1 MDDHGIALRGCSG
14 TRLARR
20 NRRIEIFAAAA
31 VTLAMTGL
39 TGLGACSSNSV
50 SPSFSGEGGTG
61 ASSGMD
67 AGGGADAPSI
77 PVDDDAGEVTIDS
90 AAPPPC
96 PGSSVPGGATS
107 GACVAAAGCP
117 SCAPWGFA
125 CAGWVSPEMQ
135 GASASSFCHATP
147 TEEGEGGTLICC
159 TQPACVVSTVGGA
172 CDASVQTRYEC
183 NGGAVPTGTCAWL
196 GAAAP
201 NDYCCQ

>member
-1 MDDHGIALRGCSG
+1 MDDHGIALRRRSG

-20 NRRIEIFAAAA
+20 SRRIAEIFAATA
-31 VTLAMTGL
+31 VALAMTCL
-39 TGLGACSSNSV
+39 TELGACSSNGV
-50 SPSFSGEGGTG
+50 SPSFSGEGGTE

-67 AGGGADAPSI
+67 AGGGADASSVA
-77 PVDDDAGEVTIDS
+77 VDDDAGQVTVDS

-96 PGSSVPGGATS
+96 PGSSVPEDATS
-107 GACVAAAGCP
+107 GACVTAEGCP

-135 GASASSFCHATP
+135 GASASSFCHASP
-147 TEEGEGGTLICC
+147 IEEGGTLICC
-159 TQPACVVSTVGGA
+159 SQPACVVSTVGGA